1 MLARTPNTETPETA
15 QTPKRARTRGTPRAL
30 FGLALLAPI
39 VALAVLG
46 PLLAPEDP
54 AAVVGASFAPP
65 APGTPLG
72 TDFLGRDVLSR
83 VLSGGW
89 TVVALSVVSAAA
101 ACAVGTAIGLV
112 AGMRGGRTETL
123 LMRPLD
129 AILAVP
135 ALLLL
140 LVLASA
146 GQRSVGL
153 LVLAVALSNAPS
165 VARVVRAATLDVARR
180 PFVEAA
186 VLRGEPGWRVLAGEV
201 LPNIA
206 GTVLADAGLRLAAAI
221 YLVATA
227 SFLGLGLQPPTA
239 DWSLM
244 ISENRQGILLQSWP
258 VIAPAALIVL
268 FAVGANLAF
277 DGLLGGR
284 RSGVGRKG

>member
-1 MLARTPNTETPETA
+1 MEVRTPEVRAPESPGKGHA
-15 QTPKRARTRGTPRAL
+15 FPFARLAL
-30 FGLALLAPI
+30 GLAFFAPVVILA
-39 VALAVLG
+39 ALG
-46 PLLAPEDP
+46 PLLAPENP
-54 AAVVGASFAPP
+54 AAVVGSSFAPP

-89 TVVALSVVSAAA
+89 TVVTLSVVSAAS
-101 ACAVGTAIGLV
+101 ACAIGTAVGLV

-129 AILAVP
+129 AIIAVP

-140 LVLASA
+140 LILASA
-146 GQRSVGL
+146 GQRKVGI

-165 VARVVRAATLDVARR
+165 VARVVRAATVDVAKRS
-180 PFVEAA
+180 FVEAA
-186 VLRGEPGWRVLAGEV
+186 TLRGEPGLRVLTGEV

-206 GTVLADAGLRLAAAI
+206 GVVLADAGLRLTAAI

-244 ISENRQGILLQSWP
+244 ISENREGILLQPWP
-258 VIAPAALIVL
+258 IVAPAVLIAC
-268 FAVGANLAF
+268 FAVGANLTF
-277 DGLLGGR
+277 DSLLGGR
-284 RSGVGRKG
+284 RAGARRKV

>member
-1 MLARTPNTETPETA
+1 MEIHATEIPEKKEREVPLA
-15 QTPKRARTRGTPRAL
+15 RAL

-39 VALAVLG
+39 VGLAALG

-54 AAVVGASFAPP
+54 ATVVGSSFAPP
-65 APGTPLG
+65 ALETPLG
-72 TDFLGRDVLSR
+72 TDFLGRDVFSR

-101 ACAVGTAIGLV
+101 ACAVGTATGLV
-112 AGMRGGRTETL
+112 AGTRGGRTETL

-186 VLRGEPGWRVLAGEV
+186 VLRGEPGWRVLTGEV

-244 ISENRQGILLQSWP
+244 ISENREGILLQPWP
-258 VIAPAALIVL
+258 VVAPAALIVC
-268 FAVGANLAF
+268 FAVGANLTF

-284 RSGVGRKG
+284 RTGVGREA